1 MVVSVSALIITYLNR
16 IENNKQTKKSN
27 EKADRAIKLSEGNV
41 EMGLRNSI
49 SNARTNV
56 NSAIR
61 DLENF
66 KLQNPDADLKIMTK
80 LFWSSVEDLLNQYER
95 ACMLYLDDKLDKVRF
110 RIEYS

>member
-1 MVVSVSALIITYLNR
+1 MEYALEIIALVVSVSALIITYLNR

-66 KLQNPDADLKIMTK
+66 KLKRKIK
-80 LFWSSVEDLLNQYER
+80 PRKNL
-95 ACMLYLDDKLDKVRF
+95 
-110 RIEYS
+110 